1 VSASAPVDCAAGT
14 LAGLSLEDRAGQA
27 LMVGTPVGSPRE
39 LEPAVRRYR
48 LGGVF
53 LAGRSTRSAAALRAD
68 ITALRGAAP
77 VPALVAVDQEGGNVQ
92 TFKGADFPLIPTA
105 ERLGRGSPDRL
116 RETVRDSARR
126 LHGIGVTV
134 NLAPVAD
141 TVPASVGVAN
151 PPIGAFHRQYGSDP
165 GEVAA
170 DVETAV
176 AASQGEGV
184 LTVLKHFPGLGRVRA
199 NTDVS
204 RDAVDA
210 TTTAT
215 DPYLQPFTAGI
226 RAGSAG
232 VMISSARYPRLDR
245 KGIATYSK
253 PIITGLLR
261 ERLRYDGLVMSDD
274 VGAADAAAV
283 VPVGERAV
291 AFVAAGGDMV
301 LTIRPQD
308 AGPMAEALVAEA
320 RRSPSFD
327 ARLTDAARHVLT
339 AKDRA
344 GLLPCSKR
352 AATGG

>member
-1 VSASAPVDCAAGT
+1 
-14 LAGLSLEDRAGQA
+14 
-27 LMVGTPVGSPRE
+27 MIGTPVGSPRD
-39 LEPAVRRYR
+39 LEAAVRRYR

-53 LAGRSTRSAAALRAD
+53 LAGRSTRSADALRAD

-77 VPALVAVDQEGGNVQ
+77 VPPLVAVDQEGGNVQ
-92 TFKGADFPLIPTA
+92 TLKGADFPLMPTA
-105 ERLGRGSPDRL
+105 ERLGRGSPDKL
-116 RETVRDSARR
+116 RETVRDGAQR

-141 TVPASVGVAN
+141 TVPASVGVGN

-165 GEVAA
+165 GKVAA
-170 DVETAV
+170 DVGTAV
-176 AASQGEGV
+176 TASQGEGV

-215 DPYLQPFTAGI
+215 DPYLQPFAAGI

-245 KGIATYSK
+245 GGIATYSK

-261 ERLRYDGLVMSDD
+261 ERLGYDGLVMSDD

-283 VPVGERAV
+283 VPVGERAIR
-291 AFVAAGGDMV
+291 FVAAGGDLV

-320 RRSPSFD
+320 RRSPTFD
-327 ARLTDAARHVLT
+327 ARLTDAARHVLA

-344 GLLPCSKR
+344 GLLPCSKKP
-352 AATGG
+352 AAGG